1 MRNTP
6 LPNEAASCAFEVFR
20 AGMLPC
26 VAASEISAQLKALGR
41 LRIATS
47 GGSIASD
54 DTQDT
59 LVFLASGAAKLVAF
73 ASQGR
78 EQVLSFHF
86 AGDLISV
93 PAPRAHAYAL
103 LALRA
108 SEAIV
113 FPADELLSVA
123 HEHPAM
129 MGRIV
134 CSAYTSLRRS
144 REKSIVI
151 GRKTARERVASF
163 LVSMAERI
171 GLPEG
176 NRCVLPLPMS
186 RRDIADSL
194 GLTIETISRQLGD
207 LRGDGLIETSGRSTI
222 RLLDLA
228 ALAACAGHLINQ
240 SSQI

>member
-1 MRNTP
+1 
-6 LPNEAASCAFEVFR
+6 
-20 AGMLPC
+20 MLPC
-26 VAASEISAQLKALGR
+26 VAAGEVSAQLEALGR
-41 LRIATS
+41 LRIVAS
-47 GGSIASD
+47 GGSIVAEESE
-54 DTQDT
+54 DT

-78 EQVLSFHF
+78 EQVVAFHF

-108 SEAIV
+108 SESMV
-113 FPADELLSVA
+113 FPAGELLSVA
-123 HEHPAM
+123 QEHPAM
-129 MGRIV
+129 IGRIV

-176 NRCVLPLPMS
+176 NRCVLHLPMS
-186 RRDIADSL
+186 RRDIADGL

-207 LRGDGLIETSGRSTI
+207 LRDDGLIETSGRSTV

-228 ALAACAGHLINQ
+228 ALAACAGHLARQ

>member
-1 MRNTP
+1 
-6 LPNEAASCAFEVFR
+6 
-20 AGMLPC
+20 MLPS
-26 VAASEISAQLKALGR
+26 VAADEVLAQFEALGR
-41 LRIATS
+41 LRIVAS
-47 GGSIASD
+47 GGSIVAEESE
-54 DTQDT
+54 DT
-59 LVFLASGAAKLVAF
+59 LVYLASGAAKLVAF
-73 ASQGR
+73 ASQDR
-78 EQVLSFHF
+78 EQVVAFHF

-113 FPADELLSVA
+113 FPAGELLSVA

-151 GRKTARERVASF
+151 GRKTARERVACF
-163 LVSMAERI
+163 LISMADRI

-176 NRCVLPLPMS
+176 NRCVLHLPMS

-207 LRGDGLIETSGRSTI
+207 LRGDGLIETAGRSTI

-228 ALAACAGHLINQ
+228 ALAACAGHLIKQ